1 VSFKPGVLKTLS
13 VRDKVNRNKN
23 GLAMSALYNVYAPIK
38 VMDERR
44 VFFLREGKATVK
56 KRDEIKER
64 A

>member
-1 VSFKPGVLKTLS
+1 
-13 VRDKVNRNKN
+13 
-23 GLAMSALYNVYAPIK
+23 MSALYNVYAPIK

>member
-1 VSFKPGVLKTLS
+1 MSFKPGVLKTLS